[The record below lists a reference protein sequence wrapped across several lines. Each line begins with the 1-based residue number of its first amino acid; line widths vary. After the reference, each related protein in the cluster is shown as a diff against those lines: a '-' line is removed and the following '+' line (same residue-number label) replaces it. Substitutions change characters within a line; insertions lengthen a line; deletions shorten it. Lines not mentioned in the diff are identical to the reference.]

1 MKKVLAY
8 SSFRP
13 YSKIDKK
20 KEDNQIYR
28 VHVTLILNGLKDI
41 VRTHLLGPILRPH
54 CPVQGK
60 SCGPSISDFTLNKT
74 ILIQHICR
82 YDPGIV

>member
-20 KEDNQIYR
+20 KTKEDNQIYR
-28 VHVTLILNGLKDI
+28 VHVTLILNELKDL
-41 VRTHLLGPILRPH
+41 VRTHLLGPIL
-54 CPVQGK
+54 
-60 SCGPSISDFTLNKT
+60 
-74 ILIQHICR
+74 
-82 YDPGIV
+82 